1 MRLFSF
7 VGAVVFLSVS
17 LGLAVSAP
25 AETLVERGAYL
36 VKGIGTCSNCHT
48 PKDGPMKGKY
58 MAGGNSYGG
67 KKAPFTSY
75 ASNITQDRETGIGG
89 WTDQQIIDAI
99 RDGRRPDGTIIGPP
113 MAIELYRNISDSD
126 VKAIVAYL
134 RTVKP
139 VKHKVKKSNYR
150 RGLPKS
156 YGPPLGKRADVS
168 PSDPVRYGAYLAG
181 PLGHCTEC
189 HTPMIKGHFDF
200 ANQLGR
206 GGRTFRGGRVVARNI
221 TPHPDD
227 GLGKWTDGQ
236 IKRAITHGVRPDG
249 IKLQP
254 PMAYAMYKTMSDR
267 DLNALVAYLRSLKP
281 LTTK

>member
-1 MRLFSF
+1 MRFLFLI
-7 VGAVVFLSVS
+7 GAAVFLSVS
-17 LGLAVSAP
+17 FGLAAPAP
-25 AETLVERGAYL
+25 AETLEERGAYL

-75 ASNITQDRETGIGG
+75 SSNITQDKETGIGA

-99 RDGRRPDGTIIGPP
+99 RDGKRRDGTLIGPP
-113 MAIELYRNISDSD
+113 MAIGLYRQISDSD
-126 VKAIVAYL
+126 IKAIVAYL
-134 RTVKP
+134 RTVKA
-139 VKHKVKKSNYR
+139 VKHKVKASDYR
-150 RGLPKS
+150 RGRPKS
-156 YGPPLGKRADVS
+156 YGAPLGKRPDVS
-168 PSDPVRYGAYLAG
+168 PSDPARYGAYLAG
-181 PLGHCTEC
+181 PLGHCIEC

-200 ANQLGR
+200 KNQLGR
-206 GGRTFRGGRVVARNI
+206 GGRIFRGGRVVARNI

-227 GLGKWTDGQ
+227 GIGKWTDAQ
-236 IKRAITHGVRPDG
+236 IKRAITQGVRPDG
-249 IKLQP
+249 TKLQP
-254 PMAYAMYKTMSDR
+254 PMAYKMYKTMTDQ